1 MYLEICTL
9 RMLCLVTTDAF
20 ATWFSALDD
29 GAAEDV
35 AATLEVIAQLGT
47 RTEAPGSS
55 EWLLWYE
62 HALVSSRSTR
72 LSSPPHL
79 SPEVMKALHDW
90 GTFVG
95 YVRRVV
101 KHLESPQFVAR
112 VGHLEP
118 RNAAAVGDALVRIR
132 RISKSRHLGLGEW
145 QRRRLMGKREH
156 APELERFLD
165 LTDVR
170 EAYFAALAAAG
181 FDVVDVPAHSPA
193 LREIS
198 LRSRAPGLR
207 LLYGVDTRHNRG
219 LVVLGEWLNR
229 RFYGDSVRRAEEAW
243 RQFLKGQLPA
253 TPPARSR

>member
-1 MYLEICTL
+1 
-9 RMLCLVTTDAF
+9 MLCLVTTDAF
-20 ATWFSALDD
+20 AAWFSALDD

-62 HALVSSRSTR
+62 HPLVLSRSIV
-72 LSSPPHL
+72 LSSHPQL

-95 YVRRVV
+95 YVKRVI

-118 RNAAAVGDALVRIR
+118 RNAAAVADALARIR
-132 RISKSRHLGLGEW
+132 KVSKSRQLGLGEW
-145 QRRRLMGKREH
+145 QRKRLSGQQKH
-156 APELERFLD
+156 APALERFLD
-165 LTDVR
+165 LTEVR
-170 EAYFAALAAAG
+170 EAYFAALAAVG

-198 LRSRAPGLR
+198 LRARAPGLR
-207 LLYGVDTRHNRG
+207 LLYGVETRHNRG
-219 LVVLGEWLNR
+219 LVVLGEWLDR
-229 RFYGDSVRRAEEAW
+229 SFYGDSVRRAEEVW
-243 RQFLKGQLPA
+243 RRFLDGRLRATQPA
-253 TPPARSR
+253 GSR

>member
-72 LSSPPHL
+72 LSSPPQL

-95 YVRRVV
+95 YLSRP
-101 KHLESPQFVAR
+101 LNPLDPPPSP
-112 VGHLEP
+112 P
-118 RNAAAVGDALVRIR
+118 RL
-132 RISKSRHLGLGEW
+132 
-145 QRRRLMGKREH
+145 
-156 APELERFLD
+156 AP
-165 LTDVR
+165 
-170 EAYFAALAAAG
+170 
-181 FDVVDVPAHSPA
+181 PPPPNSP
-193 LREIS
+193 
-198 LRSRAPGLR
+198 P
-207 LLYGVDTRHNRG
+207 
-219 LVVLGEWLNR
+219 
-229 RFYGDSVRRAEEAW
+229 
-243 RQFLKGQLPA
+243 
-253 TPPARSR
+253 